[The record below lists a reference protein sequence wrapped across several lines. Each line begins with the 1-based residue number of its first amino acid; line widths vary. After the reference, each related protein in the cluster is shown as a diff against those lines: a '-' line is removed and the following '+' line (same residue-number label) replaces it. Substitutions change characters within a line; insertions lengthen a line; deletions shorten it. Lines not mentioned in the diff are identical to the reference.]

1 MIEIPRC
8 MHQWINARVRCHNQ
22 NGWSEWSNYC
32 SSQLE
37 VNDFMN
43 DDCMDLRY
51 GLDRIDYTWLTCHE
65 CEDCYEDLQKN
76 TLQSLQDLS
85 IITVDQLSRI

>member
-1 MIEIPRC
+1 MVELPC
-8 MHQWINARVRCHNQ
+8 CFHQWINARIRCHNQ

-51 GLDRIDYTWLTCHE
+51 GLDR
-65 CEDCYEDLQKN
+65 
-76 TLQSLQDLS
+76 
-85 IITVDQLSRI
+85 